1 MVLFF
6 SGDMKIKF
14 GIDVIWDKFLK
25 EEEVDERREEVPE
38 IKKEEP
44 PKSCSILELDIF
56 SDAIFPKVVEL
67 KVVPLVFSLDF
78 EVFEN
83 ISFMGIQL
91 VSRSTKLAKYRSKR

>member
-1 MVLFF
+1 
-6 SGDMKIKF
+6 MKIKF

-44 PKSCSILELDIF
+44 PKRSILELDIF
-56 SDAIFPKVVEL
+56 SDAIFPKVVEI

-78 EVFEN
+78 EVIEN
-83 ISFMGIQL
+83 ISFIGVQL